1 MKPVKLSS
9 FLGMN
14 NRLPAERLRVKDG
27 SFVVAAVNGD
37 FTDAGTFRRRAGFAP
52 VLGGAAAHSFW
63 SNGKEAYMVDGSSLY
78 YVVKDNL
85 GAIVRTAIA
94 TVTPGRQFSY
104 AAAAGFSYATNGIE
118 FFRLSAGT
126 AIPVGVPAPSA
137 PILVAGTSG
146 SLPKGIYIFALSFRT
161 DDGRDSGISDVTRI
175 EIFADN
181 GSIELP
187 LLPALPGAAT
197 ILYMTPTNGDDL
209 FEVGEVSLTHTI
221 TVVPPEG
228 ARPVAVLTQPLPAG
242 HFVRYLKG
250 RLFTADDTT
259 VFFSLPYALELYD
272 ASSDSFQ
279 FPAPI
284 TLLEPCINGLYIA
297 ADKTYWLDIDSMK
310 MVEVLPYGA
319 VLGTGNFRKDE
330 EQVWWMSARGMCVGD
345 QNGQV
350 TNTQEDAL
358 ALSPAQFGATL
369 FREEDGLKQMVAST
383 FNTQPNTTAAR
394 AWMEAE
400 VLRKETQP

>member
-1 MKPVKLSS
+1 MNPVKLSS

-14 NRLPAERLRVKDG
+14 NRLPPERLRVNDG
-27 SFVVAAVNGD
+27 SFVVSAVNGD
-37 FTDAGTFRRRAGFAP
+37 FTDAGTFRRRAGFVSA
-52 VLGGAAAHSFW
+52 LSGTAAHSFW
-63 SNGKEAYMVDGSSLY
+63 SNGKEAYMADGSSLY
-78 YVVKDNL
+78 YVTKDNS
-85 GAIVRTAIA
+85 GNITRTAIA
-94 TVTPGRQFSY
+94 TITPGRQFSY
-104 AAAAGFSYATNGIE
+104 AVGAGFSYATNGIE

-126 AIPVGVPAPSA
+126 ATPVGVPAPSA
-137 PILVAGTSG
+137 PILSAGTG
-146 SLPKGIYIFALSFRT
+146 GALPKGIYIFALSFRMA
-161 DDGRDSGISDVTRI
+161 DGRDSGISDVARI

-187 LLPALPGAAT
+187 ALPALPGAAT
-197 ILYMTPTNGDDL
+197 LLYMTPTNGNDL

-221 TVVPPEG
+221 TAVPPEG

-250 RLFTADDTT
+250 RLFTADDSTI
-259 VFFSLPYALELYD
+259 FFSLPYALEMFD

-297 ADKTYWLDIDSMK
+297 ADKTYWLDINSME
-310 MVEVLPYGA
+310 MMEVLPYGA
-319 VLGTGNFRKDE
+319 VLGTGGFRKDE
-330 EQVWWMSARGMCVGD
+330 SQVWWMSVRGMCVGD

-350 TNTQEDAL
+350 VNTQEEAL
-358 ALSPAQFGATL
+358 ALPPAQFGASL
-369 FREEDGLKQMVAST
+369 FREEDGLKQMVTST
-383 FNTQPNTTAAR
+383 FNPQPNTTAAR

>member
-14 NRLPAERLRVKDG
+14 NRLPPERLRVKDG
-27 SFVVAAVNGD
+27 SFVVSATNGD
-37 FTDAGTFRRRAGFAP
+37 FTDAGTFRRRAGFAS
-52 VLGGAAAHSFW
+52 VLDAAAAHSFW
-63 SNGKEAYMVDGSSLY
+63 SNGKEAYMADGASLY
-78 YVVKDNL
+78 YVVKNNL
-85 GAIVRTAIA
+85 GRITRTAIA
-94 TVTPGRQFSY
+94 AITPGRQFSY
-104 AAAAGFSYATNGIE
+104 TAAVGASYATNGIE

-146 SLPKGIYIFALSFRT
+146 ALPRGIYTFALSFRAP
-161 DDGRDSGISDVTRI
+161 DGRDSGVSDVSQI
-175 EIFADN
+175 EIFTDD
-181 GSIELP
+181 GSISLP
-187 LLPALPGAAT
+187 ALPALPGAAT
-197 ILYMTPTNGDDL
+197 ILYMTPPNGDDL

-250 RLFTADDTT
+250 RLFTASDTA

-279 FPAPI
+279 FPAPV

-345 QNGQV
+345 QSGQV
-350 TNTQEDAL
+350 VNTQEDAL
-358 ALSPAQFGATL
+358 TLPAAQFGATL